1 MKKIQL
7 ITAIALLISALTFA
21 QGGKFRDQIKASKV
35 AFITN
40 ELNLTTTEAEKFWP
54 LFNTFDDKQR
64 EIKKEK
70 IKGYMNRLDD
80 SEDKLT
86 EKEAAAALAQM
97 EKTEEEL
104 HQLRKKFIADLKAI
118 LPATKILKLKK
129 ADEDFN
135 RKLLKQYKNK
145 RD

>member
-1 MKKIQL
+1 MKKVHL
-7 ITAIALLISALTFA
+7 IIVITLLVSTFTYA

-40 ELNLTTTEAEKFWP
+40 ELNLTATEAEKFWP
-54 LFNTFDDKQR
+54 LYNTFDDKQR

-70 IKGYMNRLDD
+70 IKGYMNRLDESD
-80 SEDKLT
+80 DKLT
-86 EKEAAAALAQM
+86 EKEATAALAQM

-104 HQLRKKFIADLKAI
+104 HQLRKKFVTDLKAI

-135 RKLLKQYKNK
+135 RKLLKLYKNK

>member
-1 MKKIQL
+1 MKKIHL
-7 ITAIALLISALTFA
+7 ITVIALLISALTFA

-54 LFNTFDDKQR
+54 LYNTFDDKQR
-64 EIKKEK
+64 EIKKER
-70 IKGYMNRLDD
+70 IKGYRNRLDD

-97 EKTEEEL
+97 EKTEDEL

>member
-1 MKKIQL
+1 MKKIHL

-97 EKTEEEL
+97 EKTEDEL

>member
-1 MKKIQL
+1 
-7 ITAIALLISALTFA
+7 
-21 QGGKFRDQIKASKV
+21 
-35 AFITN
+35 
-40 ELNLTTTEAEKFWP
+40 LTTTEAEKFWP
-54 LFNTFDDKQR
+54 LYNTFDDKQR

-86 EKEAAAALAQM
+86 EKEAATALAQM
-97 EKTEEEL
+97 EKTEDEL